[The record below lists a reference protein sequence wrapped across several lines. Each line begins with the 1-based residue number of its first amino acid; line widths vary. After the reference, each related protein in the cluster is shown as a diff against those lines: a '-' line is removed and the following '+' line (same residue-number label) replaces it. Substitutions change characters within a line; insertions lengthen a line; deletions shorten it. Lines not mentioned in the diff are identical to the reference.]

1 MIAVC
6 QLLIPHS
13 AFAHSAFATM
23 SINVGILGM
32 GYMGRTHYEAYQKL
46 ADVRIR
52 AICDNKLARAQGD
65 MSGTAGNVLK
75 EGIDRISM
83 EGVHGT
89 TNWREVVELADVD
102 VVDICTRTPS
112 HVELAVAALDRGK
125 HVICEKPLARTS
137 ADAEKIVAAAERSTG
152 IFMPA
157 MCLRFWPEW
166 VWAKEAVADRRYGR
180 VLAATFRRV
189 ASMPPGW
196 FSDGAQSGGALVDL
210 HIHDVDFI
218 LWLFGRPA
226 SVFSRGYSKTSGEV
240 DHVVTHY
247 LFDGGEAPQLVTAE
261 GSWCMAA
268 GFEFEMSF
276 TINCE
281 TATIDYDFARSTQ
294 ALKVFRGGSTEAIA
308 CQPENGYTG
317 ELRYF
322 TDCIRRREKPAIVT
336 GRDAALCLKVLEAER
351 ESVNSGKAVALA

>member
-1 MIAVC
+1 
-6 QLLIPHS
+6 
-13 AFAHSAFATM
+13 M
-23 SINVGILGM
+23 SINVGIIGM
-32 GYMGRTHYEAYQKL
+32 GYMGRTHYEAYQQL
-46 ADVRIR
+46 PNVRVR

-65 MSGTAGNVLK
+65 MTGTAGNVLK

-89 TNWREVVELADVD
+89 TSWREVVELPDVD
-102 VVDICTRTPS
+102 VVDICTRTPG
-112 HVELAVAALDRGK
+112 HVELAVTALERGK
-125 HVICEKPLARTS
+125 HVICEKPLART
-137 ADAEKIVAAAERSTG
+137 AAEAEKIVAAAQRSAG

-166 VWAKEAVADRRYGR
+166 VWAKEAVADGRFGR
-180 VLAATFRRV
+180 VRAATFRRV
-189 ASMPPGW
+189 ASMPKGW

-226 SVFSRGYSKTSGEV
+226 SVFSRGYSKTSGEI
-240 DHVVTHY
+240 DHVVTQY
-247 LFDGGEAPQLVTAE
+247 LFKGEGAPELVTAE
-261 GSWCMAA
+261 GSWCMAD

-281 TATIDYDFARSTQ
+281 AATIDYDFARSAQ
-294 ALKVFRGGSTEAIA
+294 ALKVFRDGRTEVIA
-308 CQPENGYTG
+308 CKPENGYIG

-322 TDCIRRREKPAIVT
+322 TDCARRGEKPAVVT
-336 GRDAALCLKVLEAER
+336 GADAVECLKVLEAER
-351 ESVNSGKAVALA
+351 ESVRSGRTVSLS